1 MIIMVLTDI
10 TLDDLVLLEQMRIE
24 RLRSFFSQSL
34 RQCDICIDRSN
45 RLTIYC
51 PESWLIDLLM
61 DDMEE
66 LSNYAWLILGAECI
80 VLSFAQEEIYRADHY
95 RFPKAI
101 RNLVQWA
108 RPFL

>member
-1 MIIMVLTDI
+1 MVFTDI

-34 RQCDICIDRSN
+34 TQCDICIDRSN

-66 LSNYAWLILGAECI
+66 LGNHAWLILGVECI
-80 VLSFAQEEIYRADHY
+80 VLSFAQEEIYRVDHQ
-95 RFPKAI
+95 RFAKAI
-101 RNLVQWA
+101 RNLMQWS